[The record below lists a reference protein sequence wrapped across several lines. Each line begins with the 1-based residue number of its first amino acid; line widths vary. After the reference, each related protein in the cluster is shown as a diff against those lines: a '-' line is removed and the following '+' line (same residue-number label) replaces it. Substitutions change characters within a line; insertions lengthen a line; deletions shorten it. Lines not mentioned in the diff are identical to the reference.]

1 MVRELLKDIPTGN
14 ISRLSG
20 KAWLER
26 HMSAEVRTIATGTNG
41 KNFLLVS
48 STETRRTRK
57 F

>member
-41 KNFLLVS
+41 NFLGLFS
-48 STETRRTRK
+48 QRAL
-57 F
+57 